1 MNARESAMTSN
12 MAKPESSGVGSTG
25 NMSKRI
31 TRSRDRART
40 RDELALAV
48 LRIKKQGGK
57 LTITAVALE
66 AGLTPALIHNS
77 YPDMAEAIRS
87 QAGKSARQK
96 ADVAA
101 TRLIDN
107 RKRIKELMAEL
118 NKALLNIRQLTSKNE
133 TLRQELL
140 LLKEAKAGKIFMLNQ
155 K

>member
-1 MNARESAMTSN
+1 MIVRESAMTSN

-25 NMSKRI
+25 IEPKRI
-31 TRSRDRART
+31 TRRRDRAKT
-40 RDELALAV
+40 RDELGLAV
-48 LRIKKQGGK
+48 LRIKKRGGK

-77 YPDMAEAIRS
+77 YPDIAEAIRS

-96 ADVAA
+96 VDETAAQLIA
-101 TRLIDN
+101 TR
-107 RKRIKELMAEL
+107 RKIKELTAEL
-118 NKALLNIRQLTSKNE
+118 RIAILNIRQLASKNE

-140 LLKEAKAGKIFMLNQ
+140 LLNETKAGKVFLLNQ